1 MSTNMNNS
9 KDSTQSTQGQGVTP
23 VPGLDFVHQLST
35 PGASGGSSSGRIG
48 TFPATELA
56 GNNVS
61 SSLIHQT
68 LETVQQALHT
78 MSSPQRGSHE
88 RSSHGQAVHYSSHEL
103 TIQTCPEDLRKRNVW
118 LENIQDSLIVRGS
131 GIRWKERQVSLR
143 CVPDG
148 QPWTE
153 GNVVEMA
160 FNICLLYTSP
170 SPRDS

>member
-1 MSTNMNNS
+1 MSINTNNANE
-9 KDSTQSTQGQGVTP
+9 STQSTQGQGVTP
-23 VPGLDFVHQLST
+23 VTGLDFSQQFST

-88 RSSHGQAVHYSSHEL
+88 RSFHGQAVHYSSHEL
-103 TIQTCPEDLRKRNVW
+103 TIQTCQRNC
-118 LENIQDSLIVRGS
+118 ENAMYG
-131 GIRWKERQVSLR
+131 WKIFKTL
-143 CVPDG
+143 
-148 QPWTE
+148 
-153 GNVVEMA
+153 
-160 FNICLLYTSP
+160 LLYE
-170 SPRDS
+170 PRASDGKNVKFRSVVCQMVNLGQKEMLLR

>member
-1 MSTNMNNS
+1 MSINTNNANE
-9 KDSTQSTQGQGVTP
+9 STQSTQGQGVTP
-23 VPGLDFVHQLST
+23 VTCLDFSRQLST

-78 MSSPQRGSHE
+78 MSSPQRGSQE
-88 RSSHGQAVHYSSHEL
+88 RSFHGQAVHYSSHEL

-148 QPWTE
+148 QPWTV
-153 GNVVEMA
+153 GNVVEM
-160 FNICLLYTSP
+160 TSVWG
-170 SPRDS
+170 